1 MDKIKQHFH
10 NIKILTKLFFIPH
23 KNSAVS
29 TIFNSVG
36 IPVCMMFFLTLVTG
50 YSEDYFLRIV
60 AGSVM
65 MGMITMSISTVAVKI
80 NNLVIG
86 DGLEFFLAYSISKGE
101 FVAGILSS
109 LATIYLSSNIFILFI
124 GMLLA
129 KIEASILMII
139 AIYIMVFLLVTIAM
153 LPIGV
158 IIGFK
163 CSNYNSTIS
172 ISNIIS
178 YVLIFF
184 SPIYYDIQIL
194 PLGLQKLMGLLPT
207 SFASTMI
214 NNSFVGVFSFNHAMG
229 GMLICLVWMIVGFGM
244 VKRTLKWAL

>member
-50 YSEDYFLRIV
+50 YSEDYFLQIV

-65 MGMITMSISTVAVKI
+65 MGMITMSISTVSVKI

-86 DGLEFFLAYSISKGE
+86 DGLEFFLAYSVSKGE

-109 LATIYLSSNIFILFI
+109 LAIIYLPSNILILFI

-129 KIEASILMII
+129 KIEASVLMII
-139 AIYIMVFLLVTIAM
+139 GVYIMVFLLVTIAM

-163 CSNYNSTIS
+163 CSNYNSAIS
-172 ISNIIS
+172 ISNIVS
-178 YVLIFF
+178 YVLVFF

-194 PLGLQKLMGLLPT
+194 PSGLQKLMGLLPT

-214 NNSFVGVFSFNHAMG
+214 SNSFVGVFSLNHAMG
-229 GMLICLVWMIVGFGM
+229 GILICLVWTIIGFFIV
-244 VKRTLKWAL
+244 KKTLKWAL